1 MSAYDVM
8 ENAIAGLKY
17 GIDSRVEGGWVC
29 AEANGIAFGR
39 PVFGYRADALNAYGY
54 YLDVDKM
61 AFDADFVTS
70 NTIDITVN
78 GVAAAQVTFDTDHD
92 TTAAAVVVAVAALT
106 GVECV
111 LDPAD
116 TDNRTFLIRTKGATC
131 VSSEVVAGGAS
142 QATGT
147 ITSHSGQVYLGVA
160 MFVQKVSDDGATA
173 SKYDQYDAVNIMHK
187 GEIWCDSV
195 GTCEANNECYVY
207 ATAGDDLG
215 KVGASGEAINARF
228 KSNATSG
235 ALVRIYTDGQVE
247 MTYADSF

>member
-8 ENAIAGLKY
+8 DSTIAGLKS
-17 GIDSRVEGGWVC
+17 GIDSRVEGGWAC
-29 AEANGIAFGR
+29 ADSNGIAFGK
-39 PVFGYRADALNAYGY
+39 PVFGYRGDPINVYNY
-54 YLDVDKM
+54 FLDVDKM
-61 AFDADFVTS
+61 AFDADFVTG

-92 TTAAAVVVAVAALT
+92 TTAGLVAAAVAALT

-131 VSSEVVAGGAS
+131 VSSEVVASGAS

-173 SKYDQYDAVNIMHK
+173 SKYDQYDAVNVMNK
-187 GEIWCDSV
+187 GEIWCDST
-195 GTCEANNECYVY
+195 GTCEANNEAYVY
-207 ATAGDDLG
+207 ATAGADFG

-228 KSNATSG
+228 RSNATSG
-235 ALVRIYTDGQVE
+235 ALVRIYTDGQSE
-247 MTYADSF
+247 MDYADSF